1 MNAKKLLA
9 ATCFIGAAICV
20 PEAQANTIVEFDT
33 TLGAFDV
40 SLDDGVA
47 PATVANFLSY
57 VQQGAYDGTIVHRS
71 VPNFVIQ
78 GGGYNDDF
86 SPVTQ
91 SAPIAY
97 EQGLSNLRGTIAMA
111 RTADLNSATS
121 QWFIN
126 TVDNTSLDT
135 AQYAAFGYVLGD
147 GMKVVDAIAALPR
160 YNLSGFAGN
169 AFTEVPLHDVAGATT
184 FSPSFFVT
192 VSVKVV
198 PEPQTWMLMGLGLS
212 ALAYA
217 ARRARPS

>member
-1 MNAKKLLA
+1 MNARSLLA
-9 ATCFIGAAICV
+9 TTCLIGAALCAPV
-20 PEAQANTIVEFDT
+20 AQANTIVQFDT
-33 TLGAFDV
+33 TLGSFDV

-86 SPVTQ
+86 TSVVQ
-91 SAPIAY
+91 RAPIAY
-97 EQGLSNLRGTIAMA
+97 EQGLSNMRGTIAMA

-135 AQYAAFGYVLGD
+135 AQYAAFGQVLGD

-160 YNLSGFAGN
+160 YNLSNFAGN

-212 ALAYA
+212 AMAFA
-217 ARRARPS
+217 ARRSRSS